1 MWTVHPRCSLTSSF
15 PSTRYD
21 TADTSLGIVRSMSV
35 QQVRVVGYD
44 GSVLPLTPEIG
55 TRETSAL
62 TCRVWVLSEE
72 AKQMRTRSSGTF
84 LREM

>member
-1 MWTVHPRCSLTSSF
+1 
-15 PSTRYD
+15 
-21 TADTSLGIVRSMSV
+21 MSV